1 MLEPSVRRCLA
12 HSLGLGLLGWTLS
25 LATFPTPGWAGETLP
40 PSVRACS
47 TLTDR
52 DTRLACFDREVAS
65 FPDDSKAPSR
75 TAKTQSNDT
84 SPTPPVQH
92 AAPATATAATAT
104 PPALARGD
112 TAGSST
118 PSTQAKAAK
127 PGSIAARVVGIDRS
141 PDTMVLHLDNGQA
154 WEQTQA
160 VSGDLSLKV
169 GDSVTIDKHFGS
181 YWLNGP
187 HVSGMKVRQKT

>member
-1 MLEPSVRRCLA
+1 MLEPSAKRYLA
-12 HSLGLGLLGWTLS
+12 RSLVAGLLGWTLS

-65 FPDDSKAPSR
+65 FPDDSKAPSQ
-75 TAKTQSNDT
+75 TAKTQSNAT
-84 SPTPPVQH
+84 APTPPAKH
-92 AAPATATAATAT
+92 GATAAARAT
-104 PPALARGD
+104 PPPSAPAAAAASTG
-112 TAGSST
+112 TA
-118 PSTQAKAAK
+118 PPAATDK
-127 PGSIAARVVGIDRS
+127 PGPISARVVGIDRS
-141 PDTMVLHLDNGQA
+141 PDDMVLHLDNGQA

-160 VSGDLSLKV
+160 IAGDLSLKV

>member
-1 MLEPSVRRCLA
+1 MLEPSAKRCLSR
-12 HSLGLGLLGWTLS
+12 SLGIGLLGWTLS

-65 FPDDSKAPSR
+65 FPDDSKATSQ
-75 TAKTQSNDT
+75 TAKTQSYGAA
-84 SPTPPVQH
+84 PTPPAQH
-92 AAPATATAATAT
+92 AAPATAVTAAPTASAPATAAAPAT
-104 PPALARGD
+104 P
-112 TAGSST
+112 
-118 PSTQAKAAK
+118 AKAAK
-127 PGSIAARVVGIDRS
+127 PGPIAARVVGIDRS
-141 PDTMVLHLDNGQA
+141 ADTMVLHLDNGQA

-160 VSGDLSLKV
+160 VAGDLSLKV

>member
-1 MLEPSVRRCLA
+1 MLEPSAKRC
-12 HSLGLGLLGWTLS
+12 LGWTL
-25 LATFPTPGWAGETLP
+25 LLAATFSTPGWAGETLP

-65 FPDDSKAPSR
+65 FPDDSKAPSQA
-75 TAKTQSNDT
+75 AKTQSNGT
-84 SPTPPVQH
+84 
-92 AAPATATAATAT
+92 APAPAQHAATAT
-104 PPALARGD
+104 PPAPAPA
-112 TAGSST
+112 TSAAPAAAASTST
-118 PSTQAKAAK
+118 PAPADKAGK
-127 PGSIAARVVGIDRS
+127 IFARVVSIDRS
-141 PDTMVLHLDNGQA
+141 PDDMVLHLDNGQA
-154 WEQTQA
+154 WEQTQS
-160 VSGDLSLKV
+160 VTGDLSLKV